1 MDYLKR
7 TKNELFEFWNLLFII
22 AGLVFLS
29 QHFFF
34 GLYHFQDC
42 DSSSLFEFL
51 KNESNQNMNNFINN
65 FSLDIL
71 KDLRYWLANLSIKIP
86 FIPLKKFLQLPYLST
101 YTPLMGLIFGGLSNQ
116 TYSSFYYFSSLINA
130 LALLISSILFYLT
143 SLKLN
148 ISKPVSF
155 CFSSLLLT
163 FYSTNSY
170 SYHLGSTIWYLLSI
184 SAGIYI
190 LLLEKNFL
198 KDLSSAVLQFLSYP
212 YIVWYFCE
220 ICIIIIST
228 FYINKFRF
236 KYILISIIY
245 LFKERLFTI
254 FGIFLNIVLFFPFN
268 SGYRSGPD
276 IRGLYTIFSFE
287 PLNNNNNDIFYIIFS
302 LILYYFLFWGLLRN
316 INYLNKSIKIENF
329 NLFNKNLIDEIY
341 LDKRFMLFLQCFTF
355 LLIVMFLVFFRKL
368 TFTTT
373 RHSLFIIPC
382 LLLFISYGAE
392 EFYQKIKKISYL
404 NLNKLILPFLIIF
417 ITITFFISNK
427 SNFQRIDILK
437 SNNIPSSI
445 INFVK
450 NNNDISYSIVGCSPH
465 YKYANFDNEKI
476 NYNRKESNI
485 LSNLYDN
492 GKKLLISQ
500 RPIISQKEGQFKNE
514 FTKYLFFKEPK
525 LGDEINLKSQNIKIT
540 IIGKPFISK
549 TSVYYDSLNKK
560 SKIFN
565 LFHSFRLL
573 KTLYINKF
581 QPSKIEINNINNSL
595 IYDWYDFYSNAT
607 GEEYRYPRPNDIWLI
622 PIEVQKLN

>member
-1 MDYLKR
+1 MDYLKKTR
-7 TKNELFEFWNLLFII
+7 TDIFEFWNLLFSI
-22 AGLVFLS
+22 AGLVFLC

-34 GLYHFQDC
+34 GLYHFQEC

-51 KNESNQNMNNFINN
+51 KNQSNEDMNYFINN
-65 FSLDIL
+65 FSPDVF
-71 KDLRYWLANLSIKIP
+71 KDLRYWLANISIKIP

-116 TYSSFYYFSSLINA
+116 TYSLFYYFSTLINA

-143 SLKLN
+143 TLKLN
-148 ISKPVSF
+148 ISKPISF
-155 CFSSLLLT
+155 CFASLLLT

-190 LLLEKNFL
+190 LSLENKIL
-198 KDLSSAVLQFLSYP
+198 KDLSSSILQFLSYP
-212 YIVWYFCE
+212 YIVWYVCE
-220 ICIIIIST
+220 LSLKIIST

-236 KYILISIIY
+236 KYILISIKD

-254 FGIFLNIVLFFPFN
+254 VGIFFNIVLFLPFN
-268 SGYRSGPD
+268 SGYRGGPD

-287 PLNNNNNDIFYIIFS
+287 PLNNNNNDIFYVIFS
-302 LILYYFLFWGLLRN
+302 IILYFFLFWGVLKN
-316 INYLNKSIKIENF
+316 INYFKKSIKIENF
-329 NLFNKNLIDEIY
+329 NLFNKNLIDEIS
-341 LDKRFMLFLQCFTF
+341 LDKRFMIFLQCFTF
-355 LLIVMFLVFFRKL
+355 LFIVVFLVLVRKL
-368 TFTTT
+368 SFTTT

-392 EFYQKIKKISYL
+392 EFNQRIKKVSYL
-404 NLNKLILPFLIIF
+404 NLNKLIPTFLIIF
-417 ITITFFISNK
+417 ITITFFISNN

-450 NNNDISYSIVGCSPH
+450 NNNDISYSIIGCSPH

-476 NYNRKESNI
+476 NYNRKESNK

-500 RPIISQKEGQFKNE
+500 RPIISQKEGQYKNE
-514 FTKYLFFKEPK
+514 FTKYLFFKKPR
-525 LGDEINLKSQNIKIT
+525 LGDEINVKSKDIKIK

-549 TSVYYDSLNKK
+549 TSVYYDSLNEK

-565 LFHSFRLL
+565 LFHSFRFL

-581 QPSKIEINNINNSL
+581 QPNKIEINNINNKS
-595 IYDWYDFYSNAT
+595 IYNWYDFYTNAT